1 MTRRTDLIMNWIIV
15 LSFSFKIIFMMYFII
30 LASVNFVEIFLG
42 YLAGLWLWC
51 NTYILGKF
59 MTSLINTYKKPKV
72 EPEPTHEFVPFS
84 REKQLL
90 QDAMKRHNELQ
101 KRKKGDN

>member
-59 MTSLINTYKKPKV
+59 MTSLINTYKKPKLKQA
-72 EPEPTHEFVPFS
+72 HEFVPFDNMTI
-84 REKQLL
+84 E
-90 QDAMKRHNELQ
+90 Q
-101 KRKKGDN
+101 KRKAFRKDLNLMEGDD